1 MGAIA
6 VPRKDDLSMRLLVV
20 PIVLIFTA
28 CAYASIESDEARG
41 RRQVSAAGGVWVV
54 VPSDGSYG
62 GTQYGG
68 SGRIV
73 AKRVLEAVRERFPLA
88 QQFADGDEG
97 AAARIAADQGVDL
110 IVSPTILHWEDRAT
124 AWSGFRDKVRIE
136 VRLLGVEPPELIS
149 DVTFESRNNSIT
161 LLDRRPEDL
170 LDDDFDEAV
179 SSLF

>member
-1 MGAIA
+1 MSSSI
-6 VPRKDDLSMRLLVV
+6 RLLV
-20 PIVLIFTA
+20 PFVLTFTA
-28 CAYASIESDEARG
+28 CAYASIERDETRG
-41 RRQVSAAGGVWVV
+41 PDHVEAAGGVWVV
-54 VPSDGSYG
+54 EPSDGSYG
-62 GTQYGG
+62 GTQYAG

-73 AKRVLEAVRERFPLA
+73 AKRVLETVREEFPLA
-88 QQFADGDEG
+88 QLFADGEEG
-97 AAARIAADQGVDL
+97 AAARLAADQGVAL

-136 VRLLGVEPPELIS
+136 VRLLSVEPPGLIS

-179 SSLF
+179 LSLF